1 MLKRAERKRA
11 QSTHLIKMDFREKAF
26 ALVQETTKLLMT
38 LATGFVAF
46 TVAFSK
52 DFMQSA
58 FGSCPEKPVWS
69 LGSLCLV
76 LSVACGIWTQLGIM
90 TVFEPPDANNG
101 GSSIP
106 EAKRTIRHSKI
117 QTAFAL
123 QLVCFG
129 IGVILM
135 GVYQALRVWEI

>member
-1 MLKRAERKRA
+1 
-11 QSTHLIKMDFREKAF
+11 MDFREKAF

-52 DFMQSA
+52 DFMKST
-58 FGSCPEKPVWS
+58 FGSFPEKMVWS
-69 LGSLCLV
+69 AGSLFLV
-76 LSVACGIWTQLGIM
+76 LSVACGIWTLLGIT
-90 TVFEPPDANNG
+90 TVLEPPNAHNG

-106 EAKRTIRHSKI
+106 EAARNIRHPKI
-117 QTAFAL
+117 KMAFAL
-123 QLVCFG
+123 QLVSFG

-135 GVYQALRVWEI
+135 GAYQALRLWKT